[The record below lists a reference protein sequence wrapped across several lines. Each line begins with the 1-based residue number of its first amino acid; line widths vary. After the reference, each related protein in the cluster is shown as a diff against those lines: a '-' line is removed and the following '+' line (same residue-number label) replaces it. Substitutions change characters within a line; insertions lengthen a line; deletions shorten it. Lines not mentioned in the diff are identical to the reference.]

1 LDGIVTKV
9 NAGVCDDSTFT
20 ADTDGNL
27 CIDSTDGRIYYRYG
41 GAWHY
46 TAQTAGFQIPEYEAF
61 SYDFNKNA
69 FDKDKAL
76 KAGDFLIPFV
86 ESGMKDG
93 AVHGLYTKFS
103 DVKDKLIPELA
114 GIIAQLADLTKRV
127 AKLEGK
133 NVSSPSDTKSEASTT
148 TATDTK
154 TETATITTPIKTTTT
169 PVQIAPITGTDTIKA
184 GDTSV
189 TIKNDSVTKDSR
201 IFVTVKGT
209 PALVSVDSQK
219 EGESFKVVT
228 DKEAIADIDFSWEII
243 NGSETK

>member
-20 ADTDGNL
+20 ADTNGNL
-27 CIDSTDGRIYYRYG
+27 CIDSTNGRIYYRYG

-61 SYDFNKNA
+61 SYDFDKNA
-69 FDKDKAL
+69 FDKDKSL

-93 AVHGLYTKFS
+93 ALHGLYTKFS

-114 GIIAQLADLTKRV
+114 SIISQLADLTKRV

-133 NVSSPSDTKSEASTT
+133 DASDSTDAKSETVKTEVTQTT
-148 TATDTK
+148 PTDTVIASIQ
-154 TETATITTPIKTTTT
+154 T
-169 PVQIAPITGTDTIKA
+169 APITGTDTIKA
-184 GDTSV
+184 GDISV

-201 IFVTVKGT
+201 IFVTPEGSAVPLAIDEKK
-209 PALVSVDSQK
+209 S
-219 EGESFKVVT
+219 GESFKVIT
-228 DKEAIADIDFSWEII
+228 DKEATVDIDFSWEII
-243 NGSETK
+243 NEMK